1 MAKIAELRWL
11 PKYRKFKR
19 VFFDINP
26 LCDRVQRDINQI
38 GNANLSAINFHDGET
53 TLGSLEEENLN
64 ELNAM
69 FMYSYLLKDIL
80 IKMDFGKQAKDQF
93 VNFCRMKYADNRFAL
108 YFIDEFEQDYQKHT
122 PVWWYTRESLI
133 YPMLNQALREHN
145 TEILFKMGFFIKDL
159 HQQLEQIHSLTATDT
174 DILIVYRGQNVSN
187 KEFAKIKSSSG
198 GLISFNSF
206 LSTTSDRL
214 LAQGFAEGQLGN
226 PETKAILF
234 KMNICSEIQSS
245 PFTSLNGLSYMEEEN
260 EILFSM
266 HTVFRIQS
274 IQQQINQ
281 SDIWEVQFK
290 LTSTKVDQNLAILTE
305 HMQEELEGGTS
316 LHKLGQLTA
325 RMGEYE
331 RAQEIYELLILSSPL

>member
-53 TLGSLEEENLN
+53 TLESLEEENLN

-80 IKMDFGKQAKDQF
+80 IKMDFGSSSTTGTD
-93 VNFCRMKYADNRFAL
+93 
-108 YFIDEFEQDYQKHT
+108 
-122 PVWWYTRESLI
+122 SLI
-133 YPMLNQALREHN
+133 
-145 TEILFKMGFFIKDL
+145 D
-159 HQQLEQIHSLTATDT
+159 S
-174 DILIVYRGQNVSN
+174 YRHRHFDCLSRSKVSN

-281 SDIWEVQFK
+281 SDIWEVQLK
-290 LTSTKVDQNLAILTE
+290 LTSTKVDQNLALLTE